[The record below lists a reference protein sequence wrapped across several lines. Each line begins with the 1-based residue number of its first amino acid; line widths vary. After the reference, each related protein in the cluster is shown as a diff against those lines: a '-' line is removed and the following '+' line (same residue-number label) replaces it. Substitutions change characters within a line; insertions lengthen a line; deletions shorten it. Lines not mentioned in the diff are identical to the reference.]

1 MRKFR
6 VARGAGPCHT
16 KRMIQQQSL
25 SGRAW
30 SEMLLLAV
38 IWGGSFLSIR
48 IALDEIGPLTS
59 VAHRTG
65 WAMLVL
71 WFVVLA
77 MRLPIPRSPGI
88 WFGFLGM
95 GLLNNVIPFALMAW
109 GQVHV
114 ETGLTSI
121 LNAATAIFGVLAAAL
136 FFADERITIRK
147 GIGVGLGFLG
157 VATAIGIDNFR
168 NFDLRSLA
176 QLAILAG
183 TISYALAGVW
193 ARKFLGDLPAQ
204 VAAAGMLTASTL
216 IAVPLAWWAEG
227 PITLD
232 LQTDTIAAI
241 GYYAIIATA
250 GAYLLYYR
258 VLAMA
263 GTGNLLLVTLLIA
276 PVAITLGA
284 IVRHES
290 LNTNAFAGF
299 GLLALGL
306 IILDGRVWMLIRRP
320 SVDRTAPPG

>member
-1 MRKFR
+1 
-6 VARGAGPCHT
+6 
-16 KRMIQQQSL
+16 
-25 SGRAW
+25 
-30 SEMLLLAV
+30 MLLLGL

-48 IALDEIGPLTS
+48 IALDEIGPLTA

-65 WAMLVL
+65 WAMLAL
-71 WFVVLA
+71 WAVVLA
-77 MRLPIPRSPGI
+77 MRLPIPRHPRI

-95 GLLNNVIPFALMAW
+95 GLLNNVIPFSLMAW

-136 FFADERITIRK
+136 FFADERITMRK

-157 VATAIGIDNFR
+157 VATAIGIENFR
-168 NFDLRSLA
+168 NLDLRSLA

-193 ARKFLGDLPAQ
+193 ARKFLSDLPAQ

-216 IAVPLAWWAEG
+216 FTAPLAWWAEG

-232 LQTDTIAAI
+232 LRTDTIAAI
-241 GYYAIIATA
+241 GYYSIIATA

-263 GTGNLLLVTLLIA
+263 GTANLLLVTLLIP

-284 IVRHES
+284 VVRHEA
-290 LNTNAFAGF
+290 LGPNAFAGF
-299 GLLALGL
+299 GLLAFGL
-306 IILDGRVWMLIRRP
+306 IILDGRVWRLIRWP
-320 SVDRTAPPG
+320 SVDRTAPPR